1 MKESHHLTEK
11 QKKFFAGTGIGLFLL
26 LSALV
31 FYFAGKPLIA
41 FVEEPERFRHWVE
54 QRGLVANILFIGMV
68 TLQVIVAVIPGEPL
82 EIAAGYAFGAFE
94 GTLLCVIGILLGS
107 VLVFS
112 LVRRFGVRA
121 IEVFFPLDRIRS
133 LRFLQNEKKLN
144 FWIFLIYFIPGTPK
158 DIMCY
163 FVGLTK
169 MPLRTWIL
177 ISAFARLPS
186 ILTSTVGGNALGTE
200 QYLQAGIV
208 FALTVLISLLGLLA
222 YKRIC
227 RIRDKHRK

>member
-1 MKESHHLTEK
+1 MKESRHLTEQ
-11 QKKFFAGTGIGLFLL
+11 QKRLFAGTGIALFLL

-107 VLVFS
+107 MLVFS

-163 FVGLTK
+163 FVGLTR

-177 ISAFARLPS
+177 ISVFARLPS